1 VAVKVLRPELAAV
14 VGADRFLHEIQVTA
28 NLQHPH
34 ILPLFESGEA
44 GGFLYYVMPFVEG
57 ESLRDR
63 LRREGQ
69 LPTSEVAR
77 LLGQIADALG
87 YAHARGVLH
96 RDIKPDNVM
105 MSGRH
110 ATVMDFGVARA
121 VTEAADQAALTMEGV
136 AIGTP
141 AYMAPEQAAADP
153 QIDHRADIYALGL
166 LGYELLTGSTPFAD
180 RSPQQVLV
188 AQMTEEPEPVTT
200 RRREVPAVL
209 AEVVM
214 RSLEKDMTNRWSTG
228 EEIVRRLES
237 LNTSDSTTAPSVAS
251 RGIGRHM
258 IAGLVGLAAIIVI
271 LLTVLGRGADP
282 TAGASSTS
290 TAIFPFTV
298 RGGAELDY
306 LGEGMVGLL
315 ARSLDG
321 AGDLRSVDSR
331 AVLAAIRHEQP
342 GLLDPE
348 SAGDLAQRLGAGLYV
363 LGDIVQVGASVHIDA
378 ALYDRQGATDP
389 IGQASVDGGPDDLLS
404 MVNQVAA
411 QLLASGV
418 APASRVVQVAAV
430 TTDSL
435 SALKAYLEGEQLFRV
450 GQYDPAVEAFQ
461 NAIAVDS
468 QFALAFYRL
477 SVAAEWALNPGLARV
492 AAEGAVRHAER
503 LAEHDR
509 RLLDALLAT
518 RNGEGER
525 AERLFRSIVQ
535 VWPQDVEA
543 WNQLGEAQFHFGP
556 LSGRAVERS
565 RVAFERVLS
574 FEPDHAG
581 ALVHLNRMATRL
593 ADSLGV
599 DTLARLIETLNPA
612 GDRTFETDLSRAL
625 VLNDAG
631 RIDQLLQRLPSVPEV
646 YMPQATWGVLI
657 WSDYFE
663 EVQPFLDVMMA
674 EGRSTE
680 LRALAHVHRAY
691 TRLVQGRREEA
702 QRDIAF
708 AETLDQAL
716 GLTHRALVTLHPF
729 VQASAAELEALIV
742 DLTGWDAAAVPP
754 NSMTTAHF
762 NIHDG
767 LYPAIRIYLLGLA
780 RARLGQLEAAAQTS
794 ERLLQLG
801 GNVDAVRIQQA
812 LSLGIDAN
820 IALSRGDSA
829 EALRILERHEPIG
842 HFEIAMFSAVAARTS
857 DRFLQAILLEGAG
870 RSQEAA
876 AVYRSFENFNLTDR
890 PYAAPS
896 YLRLGRMVEHEG
908 RTDEAGAAYERL
920 LLLWSNAD
928 PQFQPMVA
936 EATEA
941 LQRLR

>member
-1 VAVKVLRPELAAV
+1 MSSQLERVKAALANQFEIEREIGAGGMATVYLAHDRRHNRKVAVKVLRPELAAV

-298 RGGAELDY
+298 RGGAEPDY
-306 LGEGMVGLL
+306 LGEG
-315 ARSLDG
+315 
-321 AGDLRSVDSR
+321 
-331 AVLAAIRHEQP
+331 IP
-342 GLLDPE
+342 
-348 SAGDLAQRLGAGLYV
+348 
-363 LGDIVQVGASVHIDA
+363 
-378 ALYDRQGATDP
+378 
-389 IGQASVDGGPDDLLS
+389 
-404 MVNQVAA
+404 
-411 QLLASGV
+411 SGV
-418 APASRVVQVAAV
+418 
-430 TTDSL
+430 
-435 SALKAYLEGEQLFRV
+435 G
-450 GQYDPAVEAFQ
+450 GDPA
-461 NAIAVDS
+461 
-468 QFALAFYRL
+468 R
-477 SVAAEWALNPGLARV
+477 
-492 AAEGAVRHAER
+492 
-503 LAEHDR
+503 
-509 RLLDALLAT
+509 
-518 RNGEGER
+518 
-525 AERLFRSIVQ
+525 
-535 VWPQDVEA
+535 
-543 WNQLGEAQFHFGP
+543 
-556 LSGRAVERS
+556 
-565 RVAFERVLS
+565 
-574 FEPDHAG
+574 
-581 ALVHLNRMATRL
+581 
-593 ADSLGV
+593 
-599 DTLARLIETLNPA
+599 
-612 GDRTFETDLSRAL
+612 
-625 VLNDAG
+625 
-631 RIDQLLQRLPSVPEV
+631 
-646 YMPQATWGVLI
+646 ATWTARPRERRRPCATTG
-657 WSDYFE
+657 S
-663 EVQPFLDVMMA
+663 
-674 EGRSTE
+674 G
-680 LRALAHVHRAY
+680 
-691 TRLVQGRREEA
+691 LV
-702 QRDIAF
+702 
-708 AETLDQAL
+708 
-716 GLTHRALVTLHPF
+716 
-729 VQASAAELEALIV
+729 
-742 DLTGWDAAAVPP
+742 
-754 NSMTTAHF
+754 
-762 NIHDG
+762 
-767 LYPAIRIYLLGLA
+767 
-780 RARLGQLEAAAQTS
+780 
-794 ERLLQLG
+794 
-801 GNVDAVRIQQA
+801 
-812 LSLGIDAN
+812 
-820 IALSRGDSA
+820 
-829 EALRILERHEPIG
+829 
-842 HFEIAMFSAVAARTS
+842 
-857 DRFLQAILLEGAG
+857 
-870 RSQEAA
+870 
-876 AVYRSFENFNLTDR
+876 R
-890 PYAAPS
+890 P
-896 YLRLGRMVEHEG
+896 G
-908 RTDEAGAAYERL
+908 
-920 LLLWSNAD
+920 
-928 PQFQPMVA
+928 
-936 EATEA
+936 
-941 LQRLR
+941 